1 MGCCRKRGKQRSLRL
16 QREERGEGMSDVA
29 KEYAA
34 GLAAGVATVV
44 TGHPFDTVKVDSFL
58 FFLLLLVLNPA
69 VFVNGAF
76 FCFFFIWFGLH

>member
-1 MGCCRKRGKQRSLRL
+1 
-16 QREERGEGMSDVA
+16 MSDVA

-69 VFVNGAF
+69 LFVNGVF
-76 FCFFFIWFGLH
+76 FCFFFGLVWIALEVFDDISVRNERQISTN